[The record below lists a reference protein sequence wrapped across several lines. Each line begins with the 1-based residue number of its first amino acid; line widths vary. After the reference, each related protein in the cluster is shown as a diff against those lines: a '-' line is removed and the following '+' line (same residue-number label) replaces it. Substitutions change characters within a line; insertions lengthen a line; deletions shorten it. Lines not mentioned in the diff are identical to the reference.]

1 MSRLRRSPSP
11 IPPRRSRSRS
21 PIDDTD
27 RKYRYSTRT
36 PESRSPSPSRE
47 DLYSA
52 ARYAAEHAVKRGETD
67 RSSRKSPARS
77 PIRDRS
83 VSPISRTT
91 SSSEKLSN
99 GFPSLQP
106 GSGIAAALQ
115 NVLQAGQSPAMQQ
128 VLDPFISITS
138 LYQCARTHKYALA
151 LLPNY

>member
-1 MSRLRRSPSP
+1 MNFFFLSGRFNGSELSRLRRSPSP

-128 VLDPFISITS
+128 VIDPLS
-138 LYQCARTHKYALA
+138 
-151 LLPNY
+151 P